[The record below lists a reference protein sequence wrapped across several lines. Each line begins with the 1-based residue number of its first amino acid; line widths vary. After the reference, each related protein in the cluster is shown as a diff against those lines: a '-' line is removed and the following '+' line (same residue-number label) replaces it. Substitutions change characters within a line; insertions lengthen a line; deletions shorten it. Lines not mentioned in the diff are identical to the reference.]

1 MDIEDYEID
10 VPEELV
16 GTTWR
21 FEIKEGKIA
30 FSHGVADVEGDV
42 DPNLIGFKGTFLSKK
57 IE

>member
-16 GTTWR
+16 GITGR
-21 FEIKEGKIA
+21 FEIKEGKIV
-30 FSHGVADVEGDV
+30 FNRGVAD
-42 DPNLIGFKGTFLSKK
+42 